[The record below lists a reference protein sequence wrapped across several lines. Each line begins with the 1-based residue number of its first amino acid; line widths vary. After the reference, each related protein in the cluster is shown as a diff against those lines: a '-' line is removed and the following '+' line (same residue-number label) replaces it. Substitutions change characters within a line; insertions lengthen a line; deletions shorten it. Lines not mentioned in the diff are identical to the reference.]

1 MARPTRAIVGG
12 AVGTVTSIAIVI
24 TLGLVALAPLHAAAA
39 GVTAAFLTTVVSATV
54 YALVARSALPVGG
67 PTSATAVIV
76 AALVARMAVSPA
88 LPEGPRGVAAVL
100 VAIGLAVS
108 LMGLMQVA
116 MARAR
121 LGRLARFV
129 PQPVLSGFMNGV
141 ALLIVLAQLPALL
154 GLEPGRWT
162 ADGLQALSAAQP
174 GALLLGLGTTALILV
189 LARRRPRWPGALMGL
204 VLATAIWHLAVD
216 TLHAPGFGATL
227 ERLAWPTAWPG
238 PLGLLQGDLG
248 LLALVRAHPGTVLL
262 GAMALALVGSLEGLL
277 NLRAFD
283 QQVHGRHD
291 ESRELMAMG
300 LGNAVG
306 GLFGA
311 LPMVM
316 LRARATAILLAGGLG
331 RAASLSGAAV
341 TLLLLAAGG
350 PVLALLPKAALA
362 GVMLVVALSL
372 VDGWSR
378 TMLRQCRDR
387 LRRAAL
393 TPALLTMALV
403 AVATVALGPVAGV
416 AVGITLAVGVFVR
429 HMRGQTLRWR
439 GTAQARPSRRVY
451 PAPLEQALASL
462 RPRILVLELQGALF
476 WGTAERVSE
485 EAESL
490 PEDCRF
496 VVLDLRRVSSVDESA
511 AVELLRLDRR
521 LADGGVTLLPAGPAS
536 PVTGGRLWGD
546 YLAVAGGGQPLGCWP
561 DADRAVEHAERV
573 LLAEHGAAPDL
584 LVQAVSPEDTAL
596 LRGLAPAQ
604 QARVRQLL
612 HARALAAGEQLF
624 REGDPADAV
633 YLLTRGSITVVAQ
646 GTTRYVSFSP
656 GTLLGEVAVLDG
668 GGRSADAVA
677 DRESEV
683 QVLPTAALERLS
695 GEDPALAAAL
705 YRQIAA
711 HLADRLRQASSAW
724 RDAAA

>member
-1 MARPTRAIVGG
+1 MARRTRAIVGG

-24 TLGLVALAPLHAAAA
+24 TLGIVALAPMHAVAA
-39 GVTAAFLTTVVSATV
+39 GVTAAFLTTGVSAIA
-54 YALVARSALPVGG
+54 YALAARSALPVGG

-76 AALVARMAVSPA
+76 AALVARLAASPA
-88 LPEGPRGVAAVL
+88 LPEGPGALAAML
-100 VAIGLAVS
+100 VAIGLMVS
-108 LMGLMQVA
+108 LMGLVQIA

-141 ALLIVLAQLPALL
+141 ALLIVLAQLPVLL
-154 GLEPGRWT
+154 GLAPERW
-162 ADGLQALSAAQP
+162 AAERWLALPSAQP
-174 GALLLGLGTTALILV
+174 GALLLGLGTTAFIVL
-189 LARRRPRWPGALMGL
+189 LARWRPRWPGALLGL
-204 VLATAIWHLAVD
+204 LLATVLWHVAVD
-216 TLHAPGFGATL
+216 IVHAPGFGATL
-227 ERLAWPTAWPG
+227 ENVDWPTTWPG
-238 PLGLLQGDLG
+238 PAGLLGGDLG
-248 LLALVRAHPGTVLL
+248 LLSLVRAHPGTVLL
-262 GAMALALVGSLEGLL
+262 GALALALVGSLEGLL

-300 LGNAVG
+300 LGNAIG

-316 LRARATAILLAGGLG
+316 LRARANAILQAGGLG
-331 RAASLSGAAV
+331 QAASLSGAGVA
-341 TLLLLAAGG
+341 LLLLAVGG
-350 PVLALLPKAALA
+350 PVLALLPQAALA
-362 GVMLVVALSL
+362 GVMLVVAASL

-387 LRRAAL
+387 RRRAAL
-393 TPALLTMALV
+393 TSALLTMALV

-429 HMRGQTLRWR
+429 RVRGQTLRWR

-451 PAPLEQALASL
+451 PPPLERALVSL

-490 PEDCRF
+490 PADCRC

-521 LADGGVTLLPAGPAS
+521 LADSGVTLLPAGPAS
-536 PVTGGRLWGD
+536 PVTDGRPWGD

-561 DADRAVEHAERV
+561 DADRAIEHAER
-573 LLAEHGAAPDL
+573 LMLAEHGAAPDL

-604 QARVRQLL
+604 QQRVRELL
-612 HARALAAGEQLF
+612 HPRALAAGERLF
-624 REGDPADAV
+624 QEGDPADAV

-646 GTTRYVSFSP
+646 GGTRYVSFSP

-683 QVLPTAALERLS
+683 QVLPTAALQRLS
-695 GEDPALAAAL
+695 AEDPALAAAL
-705 YRQIAA
+705 YRQIAS
-711 HLADRLRQASSAW
+711 HLADRLRQASNAW